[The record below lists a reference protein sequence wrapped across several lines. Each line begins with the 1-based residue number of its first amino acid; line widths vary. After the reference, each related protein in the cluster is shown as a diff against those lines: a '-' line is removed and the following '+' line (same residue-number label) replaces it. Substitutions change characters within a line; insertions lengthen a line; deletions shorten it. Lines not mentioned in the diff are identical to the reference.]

1 MKFLLTMKMQLKKIP
16 KAFHITENIRTI
28 FKQQNAAIQGNQK
41 TVKLEIQEIK
51 TPPVA
56 MIRQQNRHLA
66 TMKRENCLI

>member
-1 MKFLLTMKMQLKKIP
+1 MKMQLKKIP